1 MLTIFKAAS
10 GSFSDQNL
18 VTADTDLQSTR
29 DYIFILAYMVICFI
43 LIMNLI
49 VGQLASA
56 YSRYVKKKNVLMLL
70 ETLSVR
76 EASQADEKYSAAV
89 SCPYPLS
96 LLNLVIGTY
105 VLSVKNPKHN
115 VAMLHLYYLPT
126 MLTTMVI
133 FIAYQFLVLPF
144 AYAKIVIHKCALIL
158 KNPQGAGAKTTA
170 DRFGYALFF
179 LVFGVLILLID
190 CLVDIFW
197 CLGHLYKMDLDEVA

>member
-10 GSFSDQNL
+10 GSFTDQEL
-18 VTADTDLQSTR
+18 ATKDKEFGATR
-29 DYIFILAYMVICFI
+29 DYIFILSYMVICFI

-76 EASQADEKYSAAV
+76 EASEADEKYSAAV

-105 VLSVKNPKHN
+105 VLSVKNPGHN
-115 VAMLHLYYLPT
+115 VLALHLYYLPT
-126 MLTTMVI
+126 MLVTMVI
-133 FIAYQFLVLPF
+133 FIAYQLVILPF

-158 KNPQGAGAKTTA
+158 KNPRGAGAKTTA

-179 LVFGVLILLID
+179 LVFGAPILLID

-197 CLGHLYKMDLDEVA
+197 CLRHLYNMDLDVVA